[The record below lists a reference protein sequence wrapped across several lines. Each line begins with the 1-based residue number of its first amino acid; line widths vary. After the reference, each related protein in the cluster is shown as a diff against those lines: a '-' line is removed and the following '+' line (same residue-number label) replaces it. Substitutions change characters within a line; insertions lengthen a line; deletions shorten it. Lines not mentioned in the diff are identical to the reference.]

1 LEEVVLKKSDVHDCA
16 IVCAERSLRELLE
29 AGVTNRVLRKERLAE
44 SIILFE
50 LDNPLVA
57 RRAKAGQ
64 FVVVRPNQY
73 GERIPLTISDTDPDR
88 GTITIIFQI
97 VGRTTMEL
105 GQIEEGECVRDVCG
119 PLGRPTEIEHY
130 GTTLSVGGGV
140 GIAFLRPIT
149 KALKRAGNEVITI
162 IGAREKGLLILE
174 DEMRELSDELFITT
188 DDGSYG
194 RRGFVTEVVEE
205 LLRGPG
211 TGGGGPRVSH
221 EQPAASCGPTAHA
234 PCPMPH
240 DRRPDIVFAIG
251 PMPMMRAVAEVTRPF
266 GVKTIV
272 SLDPIM
278 IDGTGMCGGC
288 RVSVG
293 GRTRFT
299 CVDGPDFDA
308 HDVDWEEL
316 ATRKGFYAAEERRAK
331 ESLPEESKR

>member
-1 LEEVVLKKSDVHDCA
+1 LKKSRVHDCA
-16 IVCAERSLRELLE
+16 IVSAERSLRELLE
-29 AGVTNRVLRKERLAE
+29 AGVTNRVLRKERLAG

-50 LDNPLVA
+50 LENPLVA
-57 RRAKAGQ
+57 RSAKAGQ
-64 FVVVRPNQY
+64 FVVVRPNRY
-73 GERIPLTISDTDPDR
+73 GERIPLTISDTDPGR

-105 GQIEEGECVRDVCG
+105 GRIEEGQCVPDVCG
-119 PLGRPTEIEHY
+119 PLGRPSEIERY

-140 GIAFLRPIT
+140 GIAFLRPTT

-162 IGAREKGLLILE
+162 IGAREKNLLILE
-174 DEMRELSDELFITT
+174 DEMRDLSDELFVTT

-194 RRGFVTEVVEE
+194 RKGFVSDVVRD
-205 LLRGPG
+205 LLKAGEGEAPAEPG
-211 TGGGGPRVSH
+211 SAG
-221 EQPAASCGPTAHA
+221 ASPS
-234 PCPMPH
+234 
-240 DRRPDIVFAIG
+240 RRRRIDIVFAIG

-293 GRTRFT
+293 GKTQFT

-308 HDVDWEEL
+308 HEVDWDEL
-316 ATRKGFYAAEERRAK
+316 ATRKSFYAAEERAAR
-331 ESLPEESKR
+331 ELLPEESK